1 VYEVGKF
8 TRFIHGKFWII
19 IDEVGVMFLKQQ
31 QILDARIKKSDI
43 PRIYKKVASVY
54 DIWARL
60 AESKARNRCLELA
73 RIRDGESVLE
83 VAVGTG
89 LTFLEILRLN
99 SAGQNE
105 GIDLTE
111 EMLNRARE
119 KAKNLGAFNYRLE
132 IGDAYNLHYSDNSFD
147 LVINNYMFDLLPEE
161 DFSVVLHE
169 FKRVLRPGG
178 RLVLVNMTKP
188 EHWYNSVW
196 QNIYQ
201 VNPAWMGGCRGVF
214 LQPHLESVGFV
225 DVRREFISQLTFP
238 SEVVYG
244 FKPKLLIN
252 GLF

>member
-1 VYEVGKF
+1 MSVDK
-8 TRFIHGKFWII
+8 
-19 IDEVGVMFLKQQ
+19 Q
-31 QILDARIKKSDI
+31 QILSAGIKKSDV
-43 PRIYKKVASVY
+43 PRIYKNIASVY

-99 SAGQNE
+99 FTGQNE

-111 EMLNRARE
+111 EMLNRAKE
-119 KAKNLGAFNYRLE
+119 KAENLGAINYRLE
-132 IGDAYNLHYSDNSFD
+132 IGDAYNLPYPDNSFD

-161 DFSVVLHE
+161 DFSVVLAE

-178 RLVLVNMTKP
+178 RLVLVNMTTP
-188 EHWYNSVW
+188 EHWYNSLW
-196 QNIYQ
+196 ENIYR

-214 LQPHLESVGFV
+214 LQPHLESGGFV
-225 DVRREFISQLTFP
+225 EVRREFISQITFP

-244 FKPKLLIN
+244 VKPKP
-252 GLF
+252 

>member
-1 VYEVGKF
+1 MSLDK
-8 TRFIHGKFWII
+8 H
-19 IDEVGVMFLKQQ
+19 
-31 QILDARIKKSDI
+31 QILNAGIKKSDV
-43 PRIYKKVASVY
+43 PRIYKNIASVY

-99 SAGQNE
+99 STGQNE

-111 EMLNRARE
+111 EMLNRAKE
-119 KAKNLGAFNYRLE
+119 KAENLGVFNYRLE

-147 LVINNYMFDLLPEE
+147 LVVNNYMFDLLPEE
-161 DFSVVLHE
+161 DFSVVLAE
-169 FKRVLRPGG
+169 FKRALRPGG

-188 EHWYNSVW
+188 KHWYNSIW
-196 QNIYQ
+196 ELIYR

-214 LQPHLESVGFV
+214 LQPHLKSVGFV
-225 DVRREFISQLTFP
+225 EVRREFISQLTFP

-244 FKPKLLIN
+244 LKPK
-252 GLF
+252 

>member
-1 VYEVGKF
+1 M
-8 TRFIHGKFWII
+8 FWII
-19 IDEVGVMFLKQQ
+19 VDEAAIMSLDKQ
-31 QILDARIKKSDI
+31 QILNAGIKKSDV
-43 PRIYKKVASVY
+43 PRIYKNVASVY
-54 DIWARL
+54 DIWAQL

-111 EMLNRARE
+111 EMLNRAKE
-119 KAKNLGAFNYRLE
+119 KAKNLGGFNYRLE
-132 IGDAYNLHYSDNSFD
+132 IGDAYDLRYSDKSFD

-161 DFSVVLHE
+161 DFSVVLAE
-169 FKRVLRPGG
+169 FNRVLRPGG
-178 RLVLVNMTKP
+178 RLVLANMTKP

-196 QNIYQ
+196 ENIYR

-244 FKPKLLIN
+244 FKPKFLIN
-252 GLF
+252 GQF

>member
-1 VYEVGKF
+1 MKALYDRICKF
-8 TRFIHGKFWII
+8 THLLPGRLWVIANEARIMSLDK
-19 IDEVGVMFLKQQ
+19 Q
-31 QILDARIKKSDI
+31 QILSAVIQKSDV
-43 PRIYKKVASVY
+43 PRIYKNIASVY

-60 AESKARNRCLELA
+60 TESKARNRCLELA
-73 RIRDGESVLE
+73 IIRNGESVLE

-105 GIDLTE
+105 GIDLTD
-111 EMLNRARE
+111 EMLNRAKE
-119 KAKNLGAFNYRLE
+119 KVENLGVFNYRLE
-132 IGDAYNLHYSDNSFD
+132 IGDAYNLRYSDNSFD

-161 DFSVVLHE
+161 DFVVVLAE

-178 RLVLVNMTKP
+178 RLILVNMTRP

-196 QNIYQ
+196 ENIYR

-225 DVRREFISQLTFP
+225 EVRREFISQLTFP
-238 SEVVYG
+238 SEVVHG
-244 FKPKLLIN
+244 FKPKS
-252 GLF
+252 

>member
-1 VYEVGKF
+1 MS
-8 TRFIHGKFWII
+8 I
-19 IDEVGVMFLKQQ
+19 KQQ
-31 QILDARIKKSDI
+31 EILDARVKKIDV

-60 AESKARNRCLELA
+60 TESKARKRCLELA
-73 RIRDGESVLE
+73 GIRDGESVLE

-89 LTFLEILRLN
+89 LAFVEILGSN
-99 SAGQNE
+99 PTGQNE

-119 KAKNLGAFNYRLE
+119 KARNLGVSNYRLE
-132 IGDAYNLHYSDNSFD
+132 IGDAYNLDYSDNRFD
-147 LVINNYMFDLLPEE
+147 LVINNYMFDLLPEQ
-161 DFSVVLHE
+161 DFSVVLGE

-188 EHWYNSVW
+188 RHWYNSVW
-196 QNIYQ
+196 ELIYRA
-201 VNPAWMGGCRGVF
+201 NPASMGGCRGVF

-244 FKPKLLIN
+244 LKPKSLTN
-252 GLF
+252 GQF

>member
-1 VYEVGKF
+1 LGKF
-8 TRFIHGKFWII
+8 THFWYGQFWVIV
-19 IDEVGVMFLKQQ
+19 DEAGVMFLKQQ
-31 QILDARIKKSDI
+31 QILDARIKKSEV
-43 PRIYKKVASVY
+43 PHIYKKVASVY

-89 LTFLEILRLN
+89 LTFAKILGLN

-111 EMLNRARE
+111 EMLNRAKE
-119 KAKNLGAFNYRLE
+119 KAKNLGVFNYRLE
-132 IGDAYNLHYSDNSFD
+132 IGDAYNLDYSNHSFD

-161 DFSVVLHE
+161 DFSVVLAE
-169 FKRVLRPGG
+169 FKRILRPGG

-196 QNIYQ
+196 ELIYRA
-201 VNPAWMGGCRGVF
+201 NPAWMGGCRGVF

-244 FKPKLLIN
+244 FKPKSLIS
-252 GLF
+252 GQL

>member
-1 VYEVGKF
+1 M
-8 TRFIHGKFWII
+8 FWII
-19 IDEVGVMFLKQQ
+19 VDEAAIMSLDKQ
-31 QILDARIKKSDI
+31 QILNAGIKKSDV
-43 PRIYKKVASVY
+43 PRIYKNVASVY
-54 DIWARL
+54 DIWAQL

-111 EMLNRARE
+111 EMLNRAKE
-119 KAKNLGAFNYRLE
+119 KAKNLGVFNYRLE
-132 IGDAYNLHYSDNSFD
+132 IGDAYDLHYSDKSFD

-161 DFSVVLHE
+161 DFSVVLAE
-169 FKRVLRPGG
+169 FNRVLRPGG

-196 QNIYQ
+196 ENIYR

-244 FKPKLLIN
+244 FKPKFLIN
-252 GLF
+252 GQF